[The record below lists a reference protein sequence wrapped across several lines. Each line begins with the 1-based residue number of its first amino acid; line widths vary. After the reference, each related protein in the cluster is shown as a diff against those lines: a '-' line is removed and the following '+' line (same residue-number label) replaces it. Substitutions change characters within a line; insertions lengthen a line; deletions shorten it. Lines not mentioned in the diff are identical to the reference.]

1 MYRMSLQECRRSLYP
16 HHPRTRTR
24 TPSVALLLLL
34 DSFSL
39 SSCAG
44 GPCWHRVFVDV
55 FLSDVEARV
64 EGHAVCLLFVV
75 AQGTVADRDGVV
87 DVLLRLERHVPE
99 CDLRVCRCR

>member
-1 MYRMSLQECRRSLYP
+1 MIACPCRSAVGPSIPIILV
-16 HHPRTRTR
+16 PRPVRR
-24 TPSVALLLLL
+24 PTPTP
-34 DSFSL
+34 SFSL

-44 GPCWHRVFVDV
+44 GPCWHRVFVGV

-87 DVLLRLERHVPE
+87 NVLLRLERHVPE